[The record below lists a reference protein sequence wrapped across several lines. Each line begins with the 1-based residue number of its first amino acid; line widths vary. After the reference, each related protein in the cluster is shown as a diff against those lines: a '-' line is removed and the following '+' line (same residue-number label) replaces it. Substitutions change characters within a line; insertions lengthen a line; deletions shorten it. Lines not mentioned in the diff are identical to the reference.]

1 METIFQAKGTE
12 LTSGKILK
20 ICKQKDFVKCLIG
33 GSRER
38 WRTDCEGLKILKF
51 EMYFKGI
58 ADELISKEE
67 TQSDICTYTQ
77 KHIFIEDKM

>member
-1 METIFQAKGTE
+1 
-12 LTSGKILK
+12 
-20 ICKQKDFVKCLIG
+20 
-33 GSRER
+33 
-38 WRTDCEGLKILKF
+38 
-51 EMYFKGI
+51 MYFKGI